1 MYRTQQ
7 ERPRLSKVNL
17 EIAENLEFDDGD
29 IAITIKPDG
38 AIGKIIMPKM
48 TEDIRNSEGYRKM
61 LDVVELLSPGA
72 KEEFIKHDSKEKG
85 SVH

>member
-1 MYRTQQ
+1 MSR
-7 ERPRLSKVNL
+7 VNL
-17 EIAENLEFDDGD
+17 EIAENLEFEDGD

-38 AIGKIIMPKM
+38 EIGKIIMPKM
-48 TEDIRNSEGYRKM
+48 NEETRNSEGYRKM

-85 SVH
+85 RVH

>member
-1 MYRTQQ
+1 M
-7 ERPRLSKVNL
+7 SKVNL
-17 EIAENLEFDDGD
+17 EIAENLEFEDGD

-48 TEDIRNSEGYRKM
+48 NEEIRNSEGYRKM
-61 LDVVELLSPGA
+61 LDVAEMLSPGA

-85 SVH
+85 CVH

>member
-1 MYRTQQ
+1 M
-7 ERPRLSKVNL
+7 SKIDLQV
-17 EIAENLEFDDGD
+17 AENLEFEEGD

-48 TEDIRNSEGYRKM
+48 TQEIRSSEGYRKM

-72 KEEFIKHDSKEKG
+72 KEEFIKHDLNEKG

>member
-1 MYRTQQ
+1 
-7 ERPRLSKVNL
+7 LSKVNL
-17 EIAENLEFDDGD
+17 EIAENLEFEDGD

-48 TEDIRNSEGYRKM
+48 TEEIRNSDGYRKM

>member
-1 MYRTQQ
+1 
-7 ERPRLSKVNL
+7 LSKVNL
-17 EIAENLEFDDGD
+17 EIAENLEFEDGD
-29 IAITIKPDG
+29 MAITIKPDG

-48 TEDIRNSEGYRKM
+48 SEEIRNSEGYRKM

>member
-1 MYRTQQ
+1 M
-7 ERPRLSKVNL
+7 SKVNL
-17 EIAENLEFDDGD
+17 EIAENLEFEDGD

-48 TEDIRNSEGYRKM
+48 NEEMRNSEGYRKM

>member
-1 MYRTQQ
+1 M
-7 ERPRLSKVNL
+7 SKVNL
-17 EIAENLEFDDGD
+17 EIADNLEFEDGD
-29 IAITIKPDG
+29 MAITIKPDG

-48 TEDIRNSEGYRKM
+48 NEEIRNSEGYRKM

>member
-1 MYRTQQ
+1 M
-7 ERPRLSKVNL
+7 SKVNL
-17 EIAENLEFDDGD
+17 EIAENLDFEDGD
-29 IAITIKPDG
+29 IAITIKQDG

-48 TEDIRNSEGYRKM
+48 NEEMRNSEGYKKM

-85 SVH
+85 SIH

>member
-1 MYRTQQ
+1 M
-7 ERPRLSKVNL
+7 SKVNL
-17 EIAENLEFDDGD
+17 EITDNLDFEDGD
-29 IAITIKPDG
+29 IAITIKQDG

-48 TEDIRNSEGYRKM
+48 NEEMRNSEGYKKM

-85 SVH
+85 SIH

>member
-1 MYRTQQ
+1 M
-7 ERPRLSKVNL
+7 SKINL

>member
-1 MYRTQQ
+1 M
-7 ERPRLSKVNL
+7 SKVNL
-17 EIAENLEFDDGD
+17 EIAENLEFEDGD

-48 TEDIRNSEGYRKM
+48 NQEIRNSEGYRKM
-61 LDVVELLSPGA
+61 LDVAEMLSPGA

>member
-1 MYRTQQ
+1 
-7 ERPRLSKVNL
+7 LSKVNL

-48 TEDIRNSEGYRKM
+48 TEEIRNSEGYRKM
-61 LDVVELLSPGA
+61 LDIVELLSPGA

>member
-1 MYRTQQ
+1 M
-7 ERPRLSKVNL
+7 SKVNL

-48 TEDIRNSEGYRKM
+48 TEEIRSSEGYRKM

>member
-1 MYRTQQ
+1 M
-7 ERPRLSKVNL
+7 SKIDLQV
-17 EIAENLEFDDGD
+17 AENLEFEDGD

-48 TEDIRNSEGYRKM
+48 DGEIRNSEGYRKM
-61 LDVVELLSPGA
+61 LDVVELLQPGA
-72 KEEFIKHDSKEKG
+72 KEEFIKHDPKEKG

>member
-1 MYRTQQ
+1 M
-7 ERPRLSKVNL
+7 SKVNL
-17 EIAENLEFDDGD
+17 EIAENLEFEEGD

-48 TEDIRNSEGYRKM
+48 NEEIRNSEGYRKM
-61 LDVVELLSPGA
+61 LDVVEMLSPGS

>member
-1 MYRTQQ
+1 M
-7 ERPRLSKVNL
+7 SKVNL
-17 EIAENLEFDDGD
+17 EIAENLEFEDGD

-48 TEDIRNSEGYRKM
+48 NEEIRNSEGYRKM
-61 LDVVELLSPGA
+61 LDVVEMLSPGA

>member
-7 ERPRLSKVNL
+7 ERPKLSKVNL
-17 EIAENLEFDDGD
+17 EIAENLEFEDGD
-29 IAITIKPDG
+29 MAITIKPDG

-48 TEDIRNSEGYRKM
+48 SEEIRNSEGYRKM

>member
-1 MYRTQQ
+1 M
-7 ERPRLSKVNL
+7 SKVNL

-48 TEDIRNSEGYRKM
+48 TEEIRNSEGYKKM